1 MLQLLAIFV
10 KVADHFTPVPVIYV
24 HSRVAVI
31 VYTLSVRL
39 STSFVTSTERYRL
52 ETLQV
57 CSWDRNEGLAS
68 KYELNEG
75 AESSAPPLIKM
86 KVKFED
92 GCCSTHEHWVV
103 M

>member
-1 MLQLLAIFV
+1 MVSVPPMLQLLAIFV

-57 CSWDRNEGLAS
+57 CS
-68 KYELNEG
+68 
-75 AESSAPPLIKM
+75 
-86 KVKFED
+86 
-92 GCCSTHEHWVV
+92 
-103 M
+103 